1 MPLARTI
8 LLPAVVV
15 LAAAMAACG
24 NPPDREMQ
32 QAQGAIDAARA
43 VGAEQYAAGE
53 FLAAQD
59 ALIRA
64 GEAVALR
71 DYRLALNHALDSRE
85 RAQNAAKLAAD
96 AKAAARVDA
105 DHALS
110 RMAAEVAGLQGKL
123 KAAEATRTPARVLTP
138 ARQAIVDGEQ
148 RLQEARAAFE
158 MGDYAQVVGAETP
171 ATEALAAAARALDTA
186 TAPATRR
193 RR

>member
-1 MPLARTI
+1 MSLARTF

-15 LAAAMAACG
+15 LAAAVAACG

-43 VGAEQYAAGE
+43 VGAEQYAPEE

-59 ALIRA
+59 ALKRA

-85 RAQNAAKLAAD
+85 RAQNAAMLAAD

-110 RMAAEVAGLQGKL
+110 RITTELVALQGKL
-123 KAAEATRTPARVLTP
+123 KAAEATRTPARELTP
-138 ARQAIVDGEQ
+138 ARRAVVDGER
-148 RLQEARAAFE
+148 RLQEARAAFAK
-158 MGDYAQVVGAETP
+158 GDYAQVVAVGTS
-171 ATEALAAAARALDTA
+171 ATEAISAATRALDTA
-186 TAPATRR
+186 TAASRR

>member
-1 MPLARTI
+1 
-8 LLPAVVV
+8 
-15 LAAAMAACG
+15 
-24 NPPDREMQ
+24 MQ

-43 VGAEQYAAGE
+43 VGAAQYASEE
-53 FLAAQD
+53 FQAAQD
-59 ALIRA
+59 ALTHA

-85 RAQNAAKLAAD
+85 RAQNAAMLAAD

-110 RMAAEVAGLQGKL
+110 QITAELVALQGKL
-123 KAAEATRTPARVLTP
+123 KAAETARTPARELAP
-138 ARQAIVDGEQ
+138 ARQAVADGEQ

-158 MGDYAQVVGAETP
+158 KADYAQVVSLGTS
-171 ATEALAAAARALDTA
+171 ATEALTAATRALDTA
-186 TAPATRR
+186 TAAPSRR